1 MLKNPLIEQLRAQLS
16 SEDKE
21 QMNESFA
28 FADRIHFLLKKHNI
42 TQRQLA
48 ERLGKKE
55 SEISKW
61 LSGGHNFTI
70 QTLTKISLAIGERI
84 YNLPGITHQ
93 ESAENQISNELRSS
107 VIREFHPSMLLG
119 SHDLQYEPF
128 VFSEISELE
137 VNSRG
142 VICNTRIRQQTI
154 SNRFI
159 QAHLKPELFRHIEQA
174 KIS

>member
-1 MLKNPLIEQLRAQLS
+1 MLKNPLMEQLRAQLS
-16 SEDKE
+16 SDDKE

-48 ERLGKKE
+48 EKLGKKE

-70 QTLTKISLAIGERI
+70 QTLIKISLAIGERI
-84 YNLPGITHQ
+84 YNLPGINHQ
-93 ESAENQISNELRSS
+93 ESAESQINIELRSS
-107 VIREFHPSMLLG
+107 VIREFHPSMLIG
-119 SHDLQYEPF
+119 SHTLQYKPF
-128 VFSEISELE
+128 IFPEISELE
-137 VNSRG
+137 VNSGG
-142 VICNTRIRQQTI
+142 VICNTRTRQRAGDHFTQV
-154 SNRFI
+154 
-159 QAHLKPELFRHIEQA
+159 HLKPEAFRHIEQA